1 MKNKK
6 DDKRNKKKLLIILG
20 ISIFTVLGVT
30 LAYFT
35 TSDSVIN
42 NFKTALYQHSIIEE
56 FESPIDWSPGTTTE
70 KTIEVTNTGSI
81 SMAVRASYTEKW
93 INFNGEEMSLTDDN
107 SNQASLINFGDGW
120 EKADDGYYYYGSK
133 DNLTKLNKNETS
145 SSFIESITFNE
156 NIVAELD
163 KSVSDDGQT
172 ITYSSSGDGYDNAT
186 YILSIKIDTIQY
198 DQAYNLW

>member
-6 DDKRNKKKLLIILG
+6 NEKRNKKKLLIILG

>member
-1 MKNKK
+1 M
-6 DDKRNKKKLLIILG
+6 
-20 ISIFTVLGVT
+20 GVT

>member
-145 SSFIESITFNE
+145 SSFIESITLNE